1 MRRQLAGK
9 RAVLTGAS
17 GGIGRAL
24 AAALAQAGVRL
35 MLTGRR
41 QEVLAE
47 LARQLQAQEAQVEY
61 QTADLTQPS
70 QRQELVE
77 QAVRRF
83 GGLDLLINNAG
94 IGSWGHF
101 DTSTPEILRT
111 IMEVNFFA
119 PVELTRLAMPYLM
132 QGNQPAVV
140 NITSMCGR
148 RGMPAWSEYSAS
160 KYALVGMSEA
170 WRGEFVRF
178 GVDVI
183 TIVPGLTHSG
193 LDQHLLRKEGRAE
206 IRFDRGMKP
215 EYLSRRILQAI
226 EQNRREV
233 VIGREARQL
242 LFFQRW
248 FPRLTDWLI
257 GRKIRALYRQDSQP
271 DRKDSQPAVPP
282 AFGERPT

>member
-1 MRRQLAGK
+1 MRRELAGK
-9 RAVLTGAS
+9 RCLLTGAT

-24 AAALAQAGVRL
+24 AFALAQAGVRL

-47 LARQLQAQEAQVEY
+47 LAQQLQAQGSQADFCP
-61 QTADLTQPS
+61 ADLTQPA
-70 QRQELVE
+70 QRQHLVE
-77 QAVRRF
+77 QAIRSL

-119 PVELTRLAMPYLM
+119 PVELTRLAMPHLM
-132 QGNQPAVV
+132 QGEQPAVV

-178 GVDVI
+178 QVDVI

-193 LDQHLLRKEGRAE
+193 LDQHLLRKEGRAQ
-206 IRFDRGMKP
+206 IRYERGMQP
-215 EYLSRRILQAI
+215 EYLAQQILRAI

-257 GRKIRALYRQDSQP
+257 GRKIRALYR
-271 DRKDSQPAVPP
+271 KDQPASVASVSGGTP
-282 AFGERPT
+282 

>member
-9 RAVLTGAS
+9 RCLLTGAS

-24 AAALAQAGVRL
+24 AQALAQAGVRL

-41 QEVLAE
+41 QEALAE
-47 LARQLQAQEAQVEY
+47 LTRQLQSQGSHADFY
-61 QTADLTQPS
+61 PADLTQPA
-70 QRQELVE
+70 QRQHLVE
-77 QAVRRF
+77 QTIRSL

-119 PVELTRLAMPYLM
+119 PVELTRLAMPHLM
-132 QGNQPAVV
+132 QGEQPAVV

-178 GVDVI
+178 QVDVI
-183 TIVPGLTHSG
+183 TIVPGLTNSG
-193 LDQHLLRKEGRAE
+193 LDQHLLRKEGRAQ
-206 IRFDRGMKP
+206 IRFERGMTP
-215 EYLSRRILQAI
+215 DYLAAQILRAI
-226 EQNRREV
+226 ERNRREV

-257 GRKIRALYRQDSQP
+257 GRKIRALYR
-271 DRKDSQPAVPP
+271 KDSTPSSPP
-282 AFGERPT
+282 ASGGNL

>member
-9 RAVLTGAS
+9 RCLLTGAS

-24 AAALAQAGVRL
+24 AQALAQAGVRL

-41 QEVLAE
+41 QEALAE
-47 LARQLQAQEAQVEY
+47 LARQLQSQGSHADFCP
-61 QTADLTQPS
+61 ADLTQPA
-70 QRQELVE
+70 QRQHLVE
-77 QAVRRF
+77 QTIRSL

-119 PVELTRLAMPYLM
+119 PVELTRLAMPHLM
-132 QGNQPAVV
+132 QGEQPAVV

-178 GVDVI
+178 QVDVI
-183 TIVPGLTHSG
+183 TIVPGLTNSG
-193 LDQHLLRKEGRAE
+193 LDQHLLRKEGRAQ
-206 IRFDRGMKP
+206 IRFERGMTP
-215 EYLSRRILQAI
+215 DYLAAQILRAI
-226 EQNRREV
+226 ERNRREV

-257 GRKIRALYRQDSQP
+257 GRKIRALYR
-271 DRKDSQPAVPP
+271 KDATPSSPP
-282 AFGERPT
+282 GSGGKP

>member
-1 MRRQLAGK
+1 
-9 RAVLTGAS
+9 
-17 GGIGRAL
+17 
-24 AAALAQAGVRL
+24 

-41 QEVLAE
+41 QEALAE
-47 LARQLQAQEAQVEY
+47 LARQLQNQGSHADFCP
-61 QTADLTQPS
+61 ADLTQPA
-70 QRQELVE
+70 QRQHLVE
-77 QAVRRF
+77 QTIRSL

-119 PVELTRLAMPYLM
+119 PVELTRLAMPHLM
-132 QGNQPAVV
+132 QGEQPAVV

-178 GVDVI
+178 QVDVI
-183 TIVPGLTHSG
+183 TIVPGLTNSG
-193 LDQHLLRKEGRAE
+193 LDQHLLRKEGRVPIPFE
-206 IRFDRGMKP
+206 RGMTP
-215 EYLSRRILQAI
+215 EYLAARILRAI
-226 EQNRREV
+226 ERNSREV

-257 GRKIRALYRQDSQP
+257 GRKIRALYR
-271 DRKDSQPAVPP
+271 KDSTPPSSPASGGNP
-282 AFGERPT
+282 

>member
-9 RAVLTGAS
+9 RCLLTGAS
-17 GGIGRAL
+17 GGIGQAL
-24 AAALAQAGVRL
+24 AQALAQAGVRL

-41 QEVLAE
+41 QEALAD
-47 LARQLQAQEAQVEY
+47 LARQLQSLGSH
-61 QTADLTQPS
+61 TDFCPADLTQPAH
-70 QRQELVE
+70 RQHLVE
-77 QAVRRF
+77 QTIRSL

-119 PVELTRLAMPYLM
+119 PVELTRLAMPHLM
-132 QGNQPAVV
+132 EGEQPAVV

-178 GVDVI
+178 QVDVI
-183 TIVPGLTHSG
+183 TIVPGLTNSG
-193 LDQHLLRKEGRAE
+193 LDQHLLRKEGRAQ
-206 IRFDRGMKP
+206 IRFEHGMTP
-215 EYLSRRILQAI
+215 EYLAAQILRAI
-226 EQNRREV
+226 ERNRREV
-233 VIGREARQL
+233 VIGREARQI

-257 GRKIRALYRQDSQP
+257 GRKISALYR
-271 DRKDSQPAVPP
+271 KDSTPSSLPAS
-282 AFGERPT
+282 GGNS